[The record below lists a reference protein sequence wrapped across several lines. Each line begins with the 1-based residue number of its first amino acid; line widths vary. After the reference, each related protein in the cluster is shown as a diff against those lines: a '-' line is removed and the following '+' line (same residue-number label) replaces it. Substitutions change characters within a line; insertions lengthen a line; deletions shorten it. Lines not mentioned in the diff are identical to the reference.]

1 MPGCSD
7 TGIERLRHTKNW
19 EDNIYPNMKTQTRY
33 AKLGLAPNAPR
44 EVILAAYKALALK
57 YHPEKTLE
65 LTAAGRAAH
74 ATAFSDLQEA
84 FDVLNDDVRKTAYD
98 AALARDESEVVDE
111 VSAFQYHTQPMLTM
125 QERYSSVRARARQQL
140 EHWRVLREKRQVA
153 EVCLSVAD
161 LESLVKVWEDLENE
175 NTADPPMKARC
186 AILAHEYSVEI
197 DTRRRNHEGSLEK
210 ASRSGRTPIL
220 LTTPVAVN
228 HHPVTTNAPTE
239 STTAVPAPSPKTS
252 DVAARCTHSDISLTP
267 TPFSRL
273 KARADERKRA
283 EEKRAEEAKARAKA
297 RKGRK
302 AQIEVAKQIQ
312 LGEKAAFVRAEKEKQ
327 KAMAEDRARLEAEHI
342 AKVRAKVRGA
352 PIGIDT
358 VDDDFI
364 VSGVQEELLSH
375 GIDASNEGMQ
385 GEPKL

>member
-1 MPGCSD
+1 M
-7 TGIERLRHTKNW
+7 KNW
-19 EDNIYPNMKTQTRY
+19 EDNIYPNMKTQTHY
-33 AKLGLAPNAPR
+33 TKLGLAPNAPR

-65 LTAAGRAAH
+65 LAEAERAAH
-74 ATAFSDLQEA
+74 AMAFSDLQEA
-84 FDVLNDDVRKTAYD
+84 FDVLNDDVHKAAYD
-98 AALARDESEVVDE
+98 AALARDESEIVDE

-125 QERYSSVRARARQQL
+125 QERYSSMRALARQQL

-153 EVCLSVAD
+153 EACLSVAD

-197 DTRRRNHEGSLEK
+197 DTRGRNHEDLLEK
-210 ASRSGRTPIL
+210 ASRSGRTPML

-228 HHPVTTNAPTE
+228 HRPVTTNAPTE

-302 AQIEVAKQIQ
+302 AQIKVAKQIQ
-312 LGEKAAFVRAEKEKQ
+312 LEEKAAFVRAEKEKQ
-327 KAMAEDRARLEAEHI
+327 KAMAEDRARLKAEHI

-364 VSGVQEELLSH
+364 VSGVQEESLSH